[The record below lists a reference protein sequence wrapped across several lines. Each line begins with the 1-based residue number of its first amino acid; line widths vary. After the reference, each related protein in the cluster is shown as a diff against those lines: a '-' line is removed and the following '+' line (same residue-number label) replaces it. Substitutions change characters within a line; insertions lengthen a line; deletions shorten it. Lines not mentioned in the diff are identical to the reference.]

1 MLAHDATDYLTSGL
15 EWNRTAQRVRIDVGG
30 QPLDF
35 YNTHFHYQLGPEA
48 DETRCEQVGRLLAWM
63 DSHGWDFPKV
73 LVGDFNAWPDSRAVR
88 LLKERFTS
96 AYQAVHGKEPEKTWP
111 TPLLRQPS
119 APDWTLDYI
128 FLSPGVRVAD
138 AALTFT
144 EPGASD
150 PALYAS
156 DHFGLAASVELG
168 AA

>member
-1 MLAHDATDYLTSGL
+1 M
-15 EWNRTAQRVRIDVGG
+15 
-30 QPLDF
+30 
-35 YNTHFHYQLGPEA
+35 
-48 DETRCEQVGRLLAWM
+48 
-63 DSHGWDFPKV
+63 

-128 FLSPGVRVAD
+128 FISPGVRVAE
-138 AALTFT
+138 ANLTFT

-150 PALYAS
+150 PVLYAS

-168 AA
+168 A